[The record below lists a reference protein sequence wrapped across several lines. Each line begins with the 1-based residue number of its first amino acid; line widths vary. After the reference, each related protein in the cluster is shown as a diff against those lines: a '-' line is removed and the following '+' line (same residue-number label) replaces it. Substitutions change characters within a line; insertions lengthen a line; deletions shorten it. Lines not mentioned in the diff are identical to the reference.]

1 MARSAWVSPTGRKLE
16 TPGWLEIEAS
26 IASARRI
33 ANGGQIWPIGS
44 VKDLRHCT
52 SAAGGAEVP
61 GMPRSRHCDGRRA
74 SGSAEAFRQRPAVLA
89 SVVIGS
95 NAAVERV

>member
-33 ANGGQIWPIGS
+33 ANGVQIWPMGS

-52 SAAGGAEVP
+52 SADA
-61 GMPRSRHCDGRRA
+61 
-74 SGSAEAFRQRPAVLA
+74 
-89 SVVIGS
+89 
-95 NAAVERV
+95 RV

>member
-1 MARSAWVSPTGRKLE
+1 LE

-33 ANGGQIWPIGS
+33 ANGVQIWPIGS

-52 SAAGGAEVP
+52 SA
-61 GMPRSRHCDGRRA
+61 
-74 SGSAEAFRQRPAVLA
+74 EA
-89 SVVIGS
+89 
-95 NAAVERV
+95 RV